1 MTGAACV
8 SKERVPASLR
18 IRPKSPRNHV
28 QFIPSRFGARCGRA
42 GRRSHVSYDGR
53 SVRFQRAR
61 ARFPAHP
68 LERSACKSGSD
79 FSFFPKAPEIRATIR
94 RQRPAEFPFRLLKL
108 PGSRK
113 RENRLPAT
121 VQAIV
126 PGAWEPLNQSAAAL
140 SGSFAPT
147 YRFENLEIRK
157 GFLRFPNL
165 NLEQNPSLTTLA
177 IESKLP
183 LAKQLARGGA
193 RPPRPSGKTAA
204 RGVCRNMA
212 LQILRAV
219 VYLSLMTVCG
229 TGLSPCRT
237 NAKGTQNARENFL
250 LHF

>member
-1 MTGAACV
+1 MRSSFLPASGRDADVQSGGRTSLMTGAACV

-18 IRPKSPRNHV
+18 IRPKSPRNHA

-42 GRRSHVSYDGR
+42 KRRSHVSYDGR

-79 FSFFPKAPEIRATIR
+79 FSFFR
-94 RQRPAEFPFRLLKL
+94 KL
-108 PGSRK
+108 PRSAPRSAGSH
-113 RENRLPAT
+113 
-121 VQAIV
+121 
-126 PGAWEPLNQSAAAL
+126 
-140 SGSFAPT
+140 SGC
-147 YRFENLEIRK
+147 
-157 GFLRFPNL
+157 
-165 NLEQNPSLTTLA
+165 
-177 IESKLP
+177 

>member
-1 MTGAACV
+1 MRISSLPGSGRDADVHGGGRTSLMAGAACV

-18 IRPKSPRNHV
+18 IRPKSPRNHAHL
-28 QFIPSRFGARCGRA
+28 IPSRFGARCGRA
-42 GRRSHVSYDGR
+42 GRRRSHVSYDGR

-79 FSFFPKAPEIRATIR
+79 FSFFR
-94 RQRPAEFPFRLLKL
+94 KL
-108 PGSRK
+108 PRSAPRSAGSH
-113 RENRLPAT
+113 
-121 VQAIV
+121 
-126 PGAWEPLNQSAAAL
+126 
-140 SGSFAPT
+140 SG
-147 YRFENLEIRK
+147 R
-157 GFLRFPNL
+157 
-165 NLEQNPSLTTLA
+165 
-177 IESKLP
+177 

-193 RPPRPSGKTAA
+193 RPPRSSGKTAA
-204 RGVCRNMA
+204 RGACRNMA